1 MKGFSP
7 KWISWVKSFI
17 SGGSVAVN
25 VNNDIGHY
33 FQTKKGLRQGDPL
46 SPLLFNIVA
55 DMLSILIKRAKGQG
69 QVGGGSAHLIDEG
82 LSILQY
88 ADDTILFME
97 NNLDKARNMKLLL
110 CAFEHISGLK
120 INFHKSELFCF
131 GDAQGSVETYMD
143 LFGCKQGDL
152 PMRYLGI
159 QIHYKKLRN
168 SDWRVIEERVEKR
181 LSS

>member
-33 FQTKKGLRQGDPL
+33 FQTKKGLWQGDPL
-46 SPLLFNIVA
+46 SPLLFNIAA

-69 QVGGGSAHLIDEG
+69 QVGGVVPHLIDEG

-88 ADDTILFME
+88 ADDTIIFME

-120 INFHKSELFCF
+120 INFHKSELFFF
-131 GDAQGSVETYMD
+131 GNAQESPDTYME
-143 LFGCKQGDL
+143 LFGCKHWDL
-152 PMRYLGI
+152 PLKYLGI
-159 QIHYKKLRN
+159 
-168 SDWRVIEERVEKR
+168 
-181 LSS
+181 